1 MDGKDVSKYMEE
13 TVKRCSPKEEDNI
26 ISYWIPVREGET
38 RVECI
43 NPKLVSQEDFTEA
56 KRVLDRNQEIVNDI
70 IKSKNNKFL
79 KHYLYSS
86 MKHYKIIL
94 KLFVAV
100 VLSAFVVELNG
111 FCFSLMNRAD
121 TLSVWT
127 GICLLAFVW
136 GGSLL
141 FLLKILAEIDL
152 LNFPK
157 TTAEKNNPPSESTN
171 KTT

>member
-1 MDGKDVSKYMEE
+1 M
-13 TVKRCSPKEEDNI
+13 
-26 ISYWIPVREGET
+26 
-38 RVECI
+38 
-43 NPKLVSQEDFTEA
+43 KLF
-56 KRVLDRNQEIVNDI
+56 
-70 IKSKNNKFL
+70 
-79 KHYLYSS
+79 
-86 MKHYKIIL
+86 KIIL

-100 VLSAFVVELNG
+100 VLCAFVVELNG
-111 FCFSLMNRAD
+111 FCFSLMNRVD

-127 GICLLAFVW
+127 GICLLVFVW

-141 FLLKILAEIDL
+141 FLLKILTEIDL

>member
-1 MDGKDVSKYMEE
+1 MVALKK
-13 TVKRCSPKEEDNI
+13 
-26 ISYWIPVREGET
+26 IP
-38 RVECI
+38 
-43 NPKLVSQEDFTEA
+43 
-56 KRVLDRNQEIVNDI
+56 
-70 IKSKNNKFL
+70 
-79 KHYLYSS
+79 YLY
-86 MKHYKIIL
+86 MKLYKIIL

-100 VLSAFVVELNG
+100 VLCAFVVELNG

-136 GGSLL
+136 GRSLL
-141 FLLKILAEIDL
+141 FLLKILVEIDL

-157 TTAEKNNPPSESTN
+157 TTAEKNNPLSESTN